1 MCSEWQIW
9 SQNHWGHSAMYIA
22 NQSSKKQTPDQLP
35 SITQRQPNSTV
46 HRLIAI
52 GLEFVMLAVLIAL
65 VPVIV
70 YIDVTFLSD
79 SMSEESLTEFLHNAL
94 LFVSIAFIVTGAFK
108 FALARGYL
116 LLVATFFSC
125 LFIRECDALFDN
137 IWQGFWIIPALG
149 VLTVGIA
156 LVYRNRGTLT
166 EPLLRHFETRPATFI
181 YIGVLLLLIFTRLFG
196 TGSLWEAVMGSSYS
210 SSYKTAIQEG
220 LELMSYTLIAY
231 GSLISYIGRF
241 GLSHSQMSRIDAS
254 HDV

>member
-1 MCSEWQIW
+1 
-9 SQNHWGHSAMYIA
+9 MYIA
-22 NQSSKKQTPDQLP
+22 NQSSKKQAADQLP
-35 SITQRQPNSTV
+35 PITQRQPNSTV
-46 HRLIAI
+46 HGLIAI
-52 GLEFVMLAVLIAL
+52 GVEFVMLAVLIAL

-70 YIDVTFLSD
+70 YIDVTILSD
-79 SMSEESLTEFLHNAL
+79 RMSEESLTEFLHNAL
-94 LFVSIAFIVTGAFK
+94 LFVSIAFVVTGAFK
-108 FALARGYL
+108 YALARGYL
-116 LLVATFFSC
+116 LLVATFFLC

-137 IWQGFWIIPALG
+137 IWQGFWIIPALS

-231 GSLISYIGRF
+231 GSFISYIGRF
-241 GLSHSQMSRIDAS
+241 GLSHSQKSRIDAS
-254 HDV
+254 QDV

>member
-9 SQNHWGHSAMYIA
+9 SQYHRGHPAMLTT
-22 NQSSKKQTPDQLP
+22 NQSSKKHAPDQLLP
-35 SITQRQPNSTV
+35 ITKRRPNSTA

-52 GLEFVMLAVLIAL
+52 GLEFVMLAVMIAL

-70 YIDVTFLSD
+70 YIDVTILSD

-94 LFVSIAFIVTGAFK
+94 LFVSIAFIVAGAFK

-125 LFIRECDALFDN
+125 LFIRECDALFDQ

-149 VLTVGIA
+149 VLTLGIV

-196 TGSLWEAVMGSSYS
+196 TGSLWEAVMGSSYN

-231 GSLISYIGRF
+231 GSLSSYIGHF
-241 GLSHSQMSRIDAS
+241 GLSDSQKSRIDAMP
-254 HDV
+254 